1 MEKSDREA
9 TLANDEIDSLT
20 QRRTAFMN
28 DHDDDPRLRQRRVV
42 DSHVFIFADDENR

>member
-9 TLANDEIDSLT
+9 ALANEEIDLRT

-28 DHDDDPRLRQRRVV
+28 DHDDPRLRQRRVL